1 MIASIAIVA
10 RNEEGYI
17 EKIFNDILNQTYPLN
32 QIELLLIDS
41 MSTDKTLDIM
51 KSIRENNLPFFYR
64 IKIIQNVEITQA
76 SGWNKA
82 IKHFSGETLTRIDA
96 HSSIEFDFIENVINS
111 IKAGEY
117 VVGGPRLS
125 IIENE
130 NVWSN
135 LLYVSETSMFG
146 SGIASYRQETDQ
158 NSYKKTMFHATYKR
172 EVLEKVGFFNENLGR
187 TEDNDFH
194 YRIREKG
201 YKLFYTNKIKSYQY
215 IRPTLRKMISQ
226 KYGNGYWI
234 GRTLFVQPKCLSI
247 FHFVPFLFLVAL
259 IISIITLL
267 LFDSIILLFLVL
279 GSYLIFCLVS
289 MFINIIRQKKMRFL
303 LLPIIFFILHI
314 SYGLG
319 TVNGLLI
326 ALKGEFTNFIR
337 R

>member
-1 MIASIAIVA
+1 MKEVIDLIASIAIVA

-194 YRIREKG
+194 FRVREAG
-201 YKLFYTNKIKSYQY
+201 YKLFFTSKIKSYQY
-215 IRPTLRKMISQ
+215 VRPTLRKMINQ

-247 FHFVPFLFLVAL
+247 FHFVPFMFILALTTSFLL
-259 IISIITLL
+259 SIFGITN
-267 LFDSIILLFLVL
+267 
-279 GSYLIFCLVS
+279 LIFC
-289 MFINIIRQKKMRFL
+289 
-303 LLPIIFFILHI
+303 FILF
-314 SYGLG
+314 SYGLFCFITAITSMITERNLIFILLPFIFFALHFSYGFG
-319 TVNGLLI
+319 TLIGLL
-326 ALKGEFTNFIR
+326 KGIKLNA
-337 R
+337 